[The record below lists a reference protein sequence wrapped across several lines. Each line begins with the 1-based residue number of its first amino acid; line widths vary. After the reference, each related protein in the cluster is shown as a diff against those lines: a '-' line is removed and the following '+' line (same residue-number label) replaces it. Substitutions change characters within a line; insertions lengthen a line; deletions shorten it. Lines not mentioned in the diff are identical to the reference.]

1 MCSILL
7 LKKKYILILVL
18 KMATIALMVGG
29 AITNALAFSGSNFL
43 FSQMSGAEERKRHN
57 LAMEN
62 LQHERDTWN
71 EERLERI
78 DYINEELKK
87 RGHAAKT
94 FQNVDQAMQQYY
106 FLTGTELP
114 SLSSEPQLEDFLD
127 DDQRLAIQRGEL
139 TLITIGILTTAY
151 LTYKFI

>member
-1 MCSILL
+1 
-7 LKKKYILILVL
+7 
-18 KMATIALMVGG
+18 MATIALMVGG

-43 FSQMSGAEERKRHN
+43 FSQMSGAAERKRHN

>member
-1 MCSILL
+1 
-7 LKKKYILILVL
+7 
-18 KMATIALMVGG
+18 MATIALMVGG
-29 AITNALAFSGSNFL
+29 AITNALAFSGGNFL

-87 RGHAAKT
+87 KE
-94 FQNVDQAMQQYY
+94 VMQLKL
-106 FLTGTELP
+106 FKMLTKRCNNII
-114 SLSSEPQLEDFLD
+114 S
-127 DDQRLAIQRGEL
+127 
-139 TLITIGILTTAY
+139 
-151 LTYKFI
+151 

>member
-1 MCSILL
+1 
-7 LKKKYILILVL
+7 
-18 KMATIALMVGG
+18 MATIALMVGG

-57 LAMEN
+57 LAIEK
-62 LQHERDTWN
+62 LQHEGDTWN
-71 EERLERI
+71 VGRLQRI

-127 DDQRLAIQRGEL
+127 DDQNLALQRGEL
-139 TLITIGILTTAY
+139 SLIAIGLVLTGY
-151 LTYKFI
+151 LTYKFIPSKV

>member
-1 MCSILL
+1 MT
-7 LKKKYILILVL
+7 
-18 KMATIALMVGG
+18 TIALMVGG

-43 FSQMSGAEERKRHN
+43 FSQMSGAAERKRHN

>member
-1 MCSILL
+1 
-7 LKKKYILILVL
+7 
-18 KMATIALMVGG
+18 MATIALMVGG

-57 LAMEN
+57 LAMEK

-87 RGHAAKT
+87 E
-94 FQNVDQAMQQYY
+94 VMQLKL
-106 FLTGTELP
+106 FKMFTKRCNNII
-114 SLSSEPQLEDFLD
+114 F
-127 DDQRLAIQRGEL
+127 
-139 TLITIGILTTAY
+139 
-151 LTYKFI
+151 

>member
-1 MCSILL
+1 
-7 LKKKYILILVL
+7 
-18 KMATIALMVGG
+18 MATIALMVSG

-57 LAMEN
+57 LAIEK

-71 EERLERI
+71 EERLQRI
-78 DYINEELKK
+78 DYFNEELKKK

-94 FQNVDQAMQQYY
+94 FQNVDQVMQQYY

-114 SLSSEPQLEDFLD
+114 PLSSKPQLEDFLD
-127 DDQRLAIQRGEL
+127 DDQNLALQRGEL
-139 TLITIGILTTAY
+139 SLIAIGLLLTGY
-151 LTYKFI
+151 LTYKLISSKV

>member
-1 MCSILL
+1 
-7 LKKKYILILVL
+7 
-18 KMATIALMVGG
+18 MATIVLMVGG

-43 FSQMSGAEERKRHN
+43 FSQMSGAGERKRHN
-57 LAMEN
+57 LAIEK

-87 RGHAAKT
+87 KGHAAKT

-114 SLSSEPQLEDFLD
+114 PLSSEPQLEDFLD
-127 DDQRLAIQRGEL
+127 DDQNLALQRGEL
-139 TLITIGILTTAY
+139 TLVALGLVITTY
-151 LTYKFI
+151 LTYKFIP

>member
-1 MCSILL
+1 MQ
-7 LKKKYILILVL
+7 LKLF
-18 KMATIALMVGG
+18 KMLT
-29 AITNALAFSGSNFL
+29 
-43 FSQMSGAEERKRHN
+43 KRCN
-57 LAMEN
+57 N
-62 LQHERDTWN
+62 
-71 EERLERI
+71 I
-78 DYINEELKK
+78 I
-87 RGHAAKT
+87 KT

>member
-1 MCSILL
+1 
-7 LKKKYILILVL
+7 
-18 KMATIALMVGG
+18 
-29 AITNALAFSGSNFL
+29 
-43 FSQMSGAEERKRHN
+43 MSGAEERKRHN
-57 LAMEN
+57 LAMEK

-71 EERLERI
+71 KERLERI

-114 SLSSEPQLEDFLD
+114 PLSSEPQLEDFLD
-127 DDQRLAIQRGEL
+127 DDQNLALQRGEL
-139 TLITIGILTTAY
+139 TLVALGLVLTGY
-151 LTYKFI
+151 LTYKFIP

>member
-1 MCSILL
+1 
-7 LKKKYILILVL
+7 
-18 KMATIALMVGG
+18 MATIALMVGG

-62 LQHERDTWN
+62 LQQERDTWN

-114 SLSSEPQLEDFLD
+114 SLSSEPKLEHFLD

>member
-1 MCSILL
+1 
-7 LKKKYILILVL
+7 
-18 KMATIALMVGG
+18 MATIALMVGG

-43 FSQMSGAEERKRHN
+43 FNQMSGAEERKRHN
-57 LAMEN
+57 LAMEK

-71 EERLERI
+71 EGRLERI

-87 RGHAAKT
+87 GGHAAKT

-114 SLSSEPQLEDFLD
+114 PLSSEPQLKDFLD
-127 DDQRLAIQRGEL
+127 DTSQLALQRGEL
-139 TLITIGILTTAY
+139 TLIALGLLTTTY
-151 LTYKFI
+151 LTYKFIS

>member
-1 MCSILL
+1 
-7 LKKKYILILVL
+7 
-18 KMATIALMVGG
+18 MATIALMVGG

-43 FSQMSGAEERKRHN
+43 FSQMSGAAERKRHN

-87 RGHAAKT
+87 RGHAVKT
-94 FQNVDQAMQQYY
+94 FKDVDQAMQQYY

>member
-1 MCSILL
+1 
-7 LKKKYILILVL
+7 
-18 KMATIALMVGG
+18 MATIALMVGG

>member
-1 MCSILL
+1 
-7 LKKKYILILVL
+7 
-18 KMATIALMVGG
+18 MATIALMVGG

-43 FSQMSGAEERKRHN
+43 FSQMSGAAERKRHN

-114 SLSSEPQLEDFLD
+114 PLSSEPQLEDFLD

>member
-1 MCSILL
+1 
-7 LKKKYILILVL
+7 
-18 KMATIALMVGG
+18 
-29 AITNALAFSGSNFL
+29 
-43 FSQMSGAEERKRHN
+43 
-57 LAMEN
+57 
-62 LQHERDTWN
+62 
-71 EERLERI
+71 
-78 DYINEELKK
+78 
-87 RGHAAKT
+87 
-94 FQNVDQAMQQYY
+94 MQQYY

>member
-1 MCSILL
+1 
-7 LKKKYILILVL
+7 
-18 KMATIALMVGG
+18 MATIALMVGG

-43 FSQMSGAEERKRHN
+43 FSQMSGAAERKRHN

-87 RGHAAKT
+87 KE
-94 FQNVDQAMQQYY
+94 VMQLKL
-106 FLTGTELP
+106 FKMLTRRCNNII
-114 SLSSEPQLEDFLD
+114 S
-127 DDQRLAIQRGEL
+127 
-139 TLITIGILTTAY
+139 
-151 LTYKFI
+151 

>member
-1 MCSILL
+1 
-7 LKKKYILILVL
+7 
-18 KMATIALMVGG
+18 MATIALMVGG

-57 LAMEN
+57 LAMEK

-106 FLTGTELP
+106 LLTGNVLP
-114 SLSSEPQLEDFLD
+114 PLSAQLQLEDFLD
-127 DDQRLAIQRGEL
+127 DEENLALQRGEL
-139 TLITIGILTTAY
+139 TLIGLDLLITTY
-151 LTYKFI
+151 